1 MVISRTPFRISFFGG
16 GTDYKNF
23 FEKHGGSVLETSINK
38 FCYVT
43 VREYP
48 PYFSSKNQF
57 TYSKIEHFNNPD
69 ELSHPVV
76 RELMKYMNEDG
87 LQISYDADLPAR
99 SGIGSSSA
107 FTVGLLNAVNTL
119 RGRNANAFTLS
130 NDAVTIERELCRE
143 CGGIQDQIATAY
155 GGFNR
160 IDFDSSGFQVKP
172 VNISYS
178 RLSEF
183 NKNLMLC
190 FSGIK
195 RNSYEIAVQQNQN
208 LSQNI
213 NTLCEMK
220 QLVDDAEKI
229 LSSSQST
236 DNLGELLDYS
246 WRLKQK
252 LSDKIA
258 NPLVDEIY
266 EIAKKN
272 GAIGGKLLGAGGG
285 GFLLLYVPENN
296 QEKVRQVLNNYM
308 FVPFS
313 FEPTGSRIIYKS

>member
-16 GTDYKNF
+16 GTDYSEFFKNY
-23 FEKHGGSVLETSINK
+23 GGSVLETSVNK

-57 TYSKIEHFNNPD
+57 TYSKIEYFNEPD
-69 ELSHPVV
+69 EVSNPVV
-76 RELMKYMNEDG
+76 REFMKYKNEDG

-107 FTVGLLNAVNTL
+107 FTVGLLNAANTL
-119 RGRNANAFTLS
+119 RGKSSNAFTLA
-130 NDAVTIERELCRE
+130 NDAIIIERELCKE

-160 IDFDSSGFQVKP
+160 IDFDSSGYHVKP
-172 VNISYS
+172 VNVSYS
-178 RLSEF
+178 RLAEF
-183 NKNLMLC
+183 NNNLMLC

-195 RNSYEIAVQQNQN
+195 RNSYEISSQQNQN
-208 LSQNI
+208 LPQNI
-213 NTLCEMK
+213 DTLCKMK

-229 LSSSQST
+229 LASSEST
-236 DNLGELLDYS
+236 DNLGLLLDYS
-246 WRLKQK
+246 WSLKRK
-252 LSDKIA
+252 LSEKITG
-258 NPLVDEIY
+258 PVIDEIY
-266 EIAKKN
+266 DTAKRN

-285 GFLLLYVPENN
+285 GFLLLYVPEKN
-296 QEKVRQVLNNYM
+296 QKKVREALSDYM